1 MNKFNQIE
9 SVSAELIASSMDMEY
24 KGVMSRVYVLVY
36 EGKEYA
42 VITSLDESDSDVVL
56 YSLSKSISETIHAE
70 YNCLFW
76 DLSTIKYFMSN
87 INGE

>member
-9 SVSAELIASSMDMEY
+9 SVAVDLIASSMDMDY
-24 KGVMSRVYVLVY
+24 QGVMSRVYVLAF

-70 YNCLFW
+70 YMCLFW
-76 DLSTIKYFMSN
+76 DIATIKYFMSN
-87 INGE
+87 ISGE